1 MLFNFYKKCL
11 NFFIVIFL
19 YICTL
24 FLFDDLHYVVC
35 VCYVFASTSI
45 LSLINVITGINSSAS
60 QSPVSS
66 LSVSDFNAVDTSASS
81 LSRSN
86 IVDSSVNKSDIED
99 NLEDLQRNN
108 HDTEHTHS
116 NSNDSNADSDH
127 DNQVEAS
134 KKTIGIG
141 KILQI

>member
-1 MLFNFYKKCL
+1 MFVYFMYL
-11 NFFIVIFL
+11 
-19 YICTL
+19 
-24 FLFDDLHYVVC
+24 
-35 VCYVFASTSI
+35 STSI

-108 HDTEHTHS
+108 HDTEHTHG
-116 NSNDSNADSDH
+116 NSNDSNADADH

-134 KKTIGIG
+134 KKIIGIG